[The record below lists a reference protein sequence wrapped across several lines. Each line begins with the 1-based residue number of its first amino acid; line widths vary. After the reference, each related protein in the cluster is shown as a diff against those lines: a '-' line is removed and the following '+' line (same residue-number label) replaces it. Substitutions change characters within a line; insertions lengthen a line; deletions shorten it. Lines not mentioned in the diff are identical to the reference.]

1 MKQTIN
7 NGQLAAIVTHILTNP
22 FSGELDDQSAFE
34 EFVTRIAQLVCDN
47 CGGQLVS
54 PARYAPEPD
63 YNMDWT
69 THYCL
74 EVQTTLESPEDGG
87 IWAKSLANVKTSS
100 VPVKYWDCYN
110 SNEATVNT
118 HQFDVDDQRETNG
131 QMYLDLGSKEG
142 NLDDM
147 MSVTM
152 EVNANPLNGIDHVPC
167 AHVHFDNDAL
177 AVSLFKIGN
186 KILVRPET
194 NVSIEPVQGK
204 VYGVRESLYW
214 IDSQ

>member
-22 FSGELDDQSAFE
+22 YSGELDDQSAFE
-34 EFVTRIAQLVCDN
+34 EFVTKVSQLVCDN

-63 YNMDWT
+63 NMDWT
-69 THYCL
+69 THYRL

-87 IWAKSLANVKTSS
+87 IWAKSLANVYTSS

-110 SNEATVNT
+110 SDEATVNT

-167 AHVHFDNDAL
+167 AHVHFDGDAL

-214 IDSQ
+214 IDSH